1 MRHPIRL
8 SGLPGLWIRAIVVI
22 AALLGAA
29 AAHAEG
35 RVALVIGNGAYRH
48 VDALPNPPNDAA
60 DMAAAL
66 ERLGFSVTLVAN
78 ADFESLRKAL
88 IEFNGRART
97 AEMAT
102 LFYAGHGIEIGGEN
116 WLIPVDAELKS
127 DLDVEQEAISL
138 RAVMQA
144 VASASRLGV
153 IILDACRNNPF
164 AARMGRTQRTRA
176 VERGFARVEPAGN
189 VLVAYAAKDG
199 TTATDG
205 SGRNSPFTAALLR
218 HVETPGL
225 EINFLFRRVR
235 DDVMAATN
243 REQQPFVY
251 GSLSRETVYLKA
263 AASTSAQPP
272 SAGGADALIWPA
284 IKDSGDPALFED
296 FLRKFPGSAFAPAAR
311 ARLEELKAAGSRAT
325 ARRGDAPSLVT
336 DTGGLRP
343 DLVTDCDRLAASPFD
358 LQRPREVAGVATG
371 KIEVQ
376 PAARACDEAMTRYPD
391 VARFA
396 YQAGRVADARGD
408 YAGERAFME
417 KASALGSAL
426 AMNSLGLIH
435 HVGLGVKQD
444 FAEARRWYEKAV
456 ALGNTTAMINLGDL
470 YESGRG
476 VKKDFA
482 AARGW
487 YDKAAAAGDRR
498 GMNNLGSLY
507 AQGRGIRQD
516 FAEARRWYE
525 KSAALGDEIAM
536 RNLGGLHERGQGVAK
551 SLDEARKWYMK
562 AAEAGDEEARK
573 TLRRLK

>member
-1 MRHPIRL
+1 MRHPVRL
-8 SGLPGLWIRAIVVI
+8 SDLPGLWVRAIALF

-60 DMAAAL
+60 DTAAAL

-144 VASASRLGV
+144 VASASQLGV
-153 IILDACRNNPF
+153 VILDACRNNPF
-164 AARMGRTQRTRA
+164 AAKMGRTQRTRA

-251 GSLSRETVYLKA
+251 GSLSREAIYLKA
-263 AASTSAQPP
+263 AAASAQPP
-272 SAGGADALIWPA
+272 SGVGADALIWPA
-284 IKDSGDPALFED
+284 LKGSTDPALFED
-296 FLRKFPGSAFAPAAR
+296 FLRKFPGSTLAPAAR
-311 ARLEELKAAGSRAT
+311 ARLDELKAAGSRAT
-325 ARRGDAPSLVT
+325 ARREEAPSRVT
-336 DTGGLRP
+336 DAGGLRP

-371 KIEVQ
+371 KIEIQ
-376 PAARACDEAMTRYPD
+376 PAARACDEAMQRYPD

-417 KASALGSAL
+417 KASALGSAP

-487 YDKAAAAGDRR
+487 YEKAAAAGDRR

-507 AQGRGIRQD
+507 AQGRGVRRD

-536 RNLGGLHERGQGVAK
+536 RNLGGLHERGQGVPK
-551 SLDEARKWYMK
+551 SLDEARGWYMK